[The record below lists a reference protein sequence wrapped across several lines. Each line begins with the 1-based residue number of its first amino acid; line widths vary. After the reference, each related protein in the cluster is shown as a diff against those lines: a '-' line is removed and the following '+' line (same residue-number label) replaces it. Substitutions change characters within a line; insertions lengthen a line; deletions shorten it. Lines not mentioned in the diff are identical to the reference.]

1 IFLSITPPGVLF
13 SCDETERERGLKMS
27 IEIGIAL
34 TILSVVIAFMG
45 YQLKRQSY
53 QSEQHDGIKKDAT
66 RDAVIET
73 KLDNISNGVDS
84 IRIDLRSNE
93 KKVSENSQRL
103 TRVEE
108 STKQAH
114 KRIDALDNNRKSGR
128 D

>member
-1 IFLSITPPGVLF
+1 
-13 SCDETERERGLKMS
+13 MS

-53 QSEQHDGIKKDAT
+53 QSEQQDGIKKDAT

-73 KLDNISNGVDS
+73 KLDNISNGVDN

-108 STKQAH
+108 STRQAH
-114 KRIDALDNNRKSGR
+114 KRIDALDNNRKSGGN
-128 D
+128 